1 MQRLGQQDAMFLYSE
16 KPRAPMHLCSFHFY
30 APDPNGHRLTFDEFR
45 EHVRSRLPL
54 ARLLRRKLVRV
65 PLDLDYP
72 YWVEDRDF
80 DLDYHVRHVTL
91 EGDRDWRAVWDLA
104 AALHSIPIDLHR
116 PPWELYL
123 IDGIDHVEGY
133 EPGGFAMLI
142 KIHHCAIDGIAG
154 IELMNALHD
163 LDPEGRPPVVDT
175 WQPEATPDPLTLLAM
190 TAANAAQSPLRAARF
205 LTHSVPMLL
214 RPRPALRAAVGR
226 HGGRSEAAHDTAQ
239 PAGHDQS
246 RRRRGRDRP
255 GRGQAGAHRGARGD
269 RQRRAA
275 HRRRR
280 RAAPVPRRD
289 RRTAGRADDGGGP
302 DVDAH
307 RRRRRRGR
315 EQDRHDAGVARH
327 GRRRRPPAPRHGA
340 PLDVA
345 VEGAEPGGRGPGDGR
360 RRRTAARRRC
370 SAWRCAPTRCRAP
383 VGSPPR
389 SATSASPT
397 CPGRRPRCTC
407 AATRCSPTTR
417 WGRSTTTPVRST

>member
-45 EHVRSRLPL
+45 EHVHSRLPL

-163 LDPEGRPPVVDT
+163 LDPDGSAAGRRHVATGGDAGPADAAGDDRRQRRPVAVARGALPHPFGADAAA
-175 WQPEATPDPLTLLAM
+175 P
-190 TAANAAQSPLRAARF
+190 TADAASGL
-205 LTHSVPMLL
+205 
-214 RPRPALRAAVGR
+214 GR

-246 RRRRGRDRP
+246 RRRRDRDRP
-255 GRGQAGAHRGARGD
+255 R
-269 RQRRAA
+269 
-275 HRRRR
+275 
-280 RAAPVPRRD
+280 PRPS
-289 RRTAGRADDGGGP
+289 GC
-302 DVDAH
+302 
-307 RRRRRRGR
+307 
-315 EQDRHDAGVARH
+315 
-327 GRRRRPPAPRHGA
+327 APR
-340 PLDVA
+340 
-345 VEGAEPGGRGPGDGR
+345 
-360 RRRTAARRRC
+360 
-370 SAWRCAPTRCRAP
+370 
-383 VGSPPR
+383 
-389 SATSASPT
+389 
-397 CPGRRPRCTC
+397 CPGRPSTTC
-407 AATRCSPTTR
+407 CSPSSAA
-417 WGRSTTTPVRST
+417 GCASTSARPANCRTSR